1 MVDKKTKEWSGCPVR
16 FGMSQFGDKW
26 SFLILRDLMFKGK
39 HYYQEFLEAGEGIST
54 NILASRLADLESN
67 GLISKQR
74 DAVKRSKFVYT
85 LTDKGIDLLPM
96 MLAMIDCPKNTMQKP
111 KSLLIS
117 FASCAETPSRYIKS
131 YDKAWLK
138 NPKRSKGNIPVAL
151 RDKISSV
158 IKMSV
163 NPQNA

>member
-96 MLAMIDCPKNTMQKP
+96 MLAMIDWSEKYDVKTEVPSDFIRKLRSDP
-111 KSLLIS
+111 ESLHQELRQGL
-117 FASCAETPSRYIKS
+117 AQE
-131 YDKAWLK
+131 
-138 NPKRSKGNIPVAL
+138 SKE
-151 RDKISSV
+151 K
-158 IKMSV
+158 
-163 NPQNA
+163 

>member
-96 MLAMIDCPKNTMQKP
+96 MLAMIDWSEKYDAKTEVPSDFIRKLRRDP
-111 KSLLIS
+111 ESLHQELRQGLAQES
-117 FASCAETPSRYIKS
+117 K
-131 YDKAWLK
+131 DK
-138 NPKRSKGNIPVAL
+138 
-151 RDKISSV
+151 
-158 IKMSV
+158 
-163 NPQNA
+163 